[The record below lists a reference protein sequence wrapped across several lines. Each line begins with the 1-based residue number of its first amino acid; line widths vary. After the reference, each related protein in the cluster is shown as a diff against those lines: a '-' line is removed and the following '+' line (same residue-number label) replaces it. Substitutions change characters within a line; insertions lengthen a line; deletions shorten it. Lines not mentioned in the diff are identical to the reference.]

1 MNFVAWFYCSSDKS
15 SVFGAELSQS
25 HSMARFASLLVLAC
39 APARV
44 AADILLASFDGKAT
58 HSWKQMNDPA
68 PRANFGFITLN
79 FNLTLSKYSCESN
92 FKRCFCS
99 SLGALESICWHTD
112 HQGKSKLFVHWH
124 FPLYFLPVRIF
135 SLSLQVMGGKSTGT
149 FNVENGLGIFD
160 GEVVD
165 VPFLKA
171 PGFIKAS
178 VVDMNLGLL
187 ICGGEWCWWMM
198 LVGMG

>member
-1 MNFVAWFYCSSDKS
+1 MFLLQSWS
-15 SVFGAELSQS
+15 FGINLLTYRQS
-25 HSMARFASLLVLAC
+25 RKVKVVRALAF
-39 APARV
+39 
-44 AADILLASFDGKAT
+44 S
-58 HSWKQMNDPA
+58 
-68 PRANFGFITLN
+68 TL
-79 FNLTLSKYSCESN
+79 
-92 FKRCFCS
+92 
-99 SLGALESICWHTD
+99 
-112 HQGKSKLFVHWH
+112 
-124 FPLYFLPVRIF
+124 FLPVRIF

-187 ICGGEWCWWMM
+187 ICGGEWC
-198 LVGMG
+198 